1 MAKKKH
7 EEHENHER
15 WLVSYADF
23 ITLLFAFFV
32 VMYSI
37 SSVNEGKF
45 RTVSDSIKA
54 ALNPLVSPSNSLTPF
69 TIGKN
74 KALSLKPTIEEAK
87 EPAVRRLRQIMRS
100 LKNETHLEIIQLKEL
115 TNGDIVL
122 TLPDTVLFRTG
133 ESVLRPESR
142 PFIQAISEVLIELDR
157 HVRVEGHTDNV
168 PIATVQFP
176 SNWELSAA
184 RAVTVVRTLS
194 EQYGVQ
200 TSHLTAVGHADSRS
214 LTDNLTPENRAK
226 NRRVEIV
233 VQERKPTPQ
242 PIETSEPRTALEMFG
257 ASQEGVK
264 RETSS
269 LPDQIPPRC
278 APAPAEPVPPIHEPS
293 PVFSAQE
300 RQG

>member
-1 MAKKKH
+1 MSKKKH

-54 ALNPLVSPSNSLTPF
+54 ALNPIVSPASTAVPF
-69 TIGKN
+69 TIGQN
-74 KALSLKPTIEEAK
+74 KAVTVNPTIESAK
-87 EPAVRRLRQIMRS
+87 EPAVRRLREIMRS
-100 LKNETHLEIIQLKEL
+100 LKNQTQLEITQLQEL

-122 TLPDTVLFRTG
+122 TLPDTVLFHAG
-133 ESVLRPESR
+133 ESVLQPAAR
-142 PFIQAISEVLIELDR
+142 PFLQAIGEVLIELDR

-168 PIATVQFP
+168 PIGTAQFP
-176 SNWELSAA
+176 SNWELSAT
-184 RAVTVVRTLS
+184 RAVTVVRALS

-200 TSHLTAVGHADSRS
+200 SDHLTAVGHADSRS
-214 LTDNLTPENRAK
+214 ITDNLTPESRAK

-233 VQERKPTPQ
+233 VLERKLTPE
-242 PIETSEPRTALEMFG
+242 PIEKAEPRTALEMF
-257 ASQEGVK
+257 ATPRDGVK
-264 RETSS
+264 READPLSE
-269 LPDQIPPRC
+269 
-278 APAPAEPVPPIHEPS
+278 PALGP
-293 PVFSAQE
+293 
-300 RQG
+300 

>member
-54 ALNPLVSPSNSLTPF
+54 ALNPVVSPSNALTPF
-69 TIGKN
+69 TIGQN
-74 KALSLKPTIEEAK
+74 KALMLKPMIENAK

-100 LKNETHLEIIQLKEL
+100 LKNETHLEVIQLKEL

-122 TLPDTVLFRTG
+122 TLPDTVMFRPG
-133 ESVLRPESR
+133 EAALRTEAL
-142 PFIQAISEVLIELDR
+142 PFMQAMGEVLVELNR
-157 HVRVEGHTDNV
+157 HVRIEGHTDNV
-168 PIATVQFP
+168 PIATAQFP
-176 SNWELSAA
+176 SNWELSAT

-194 EQYGVQ
+194 ERYEVPSQNL
-200 TSHLTAVGHADSRS
+200 SAVGHADSRPE
-214 LTDNLTPENRAK
+214 TDNLTPENRAK

-233 VQERKPTPQ
+233 VLERKPELHPSK
-242 PIETSEPRTALEMFG
+242 PDEERTALELFAHPSERKTETG
-257 ASQEGVK
+257 AGAPK
-264 RETSS
+264 
-269 LPDQIPPRC
+269 DPP
-278 APAPAEPVPPIHEPS
+278 PALVPLIVPPVTVTPTRTE
-293 PVFSAQE
+293 
-300 RQG
+300 

>member
-54 ALNPLVSPSNSLTPF
+54 ALNPIVSPASTSVPF
-69 TIGKN
+69 TIGQN
-74 KALSLKPTIEEAK
+74 KALTVKPTIESAK
-87 EPAVRRLRQIMRS
+87 EPAVRRLREIMRS
-100 LKNETHLEIIQLKEL
+100 LKNETQLEIIQLKEL

-122 TLPDTVLFRTG
+122 TLPDTVLFRSG
-133 ESVLRPESR
+133 ESALRPEAL
-142 PFIQAISEVLIELDR
+142 PFIQAISEVLVELDR
-157 HVRVEGHTDNV
+157 YVRVEGHTDNV
-168 PIATVQFP
+168 PITTVQFP
-176 SNWELSAA
+176 SNWELSAT
-184 RAVTVVRTLS
+184 RAVTVVRVLS

-200 TSHLTAVGHADSRS
+200 AHHLTAVGHADSRS

-233 VQERKPTPQ
+233 VQERKPIPQ
-242 PIETSEPRTALEMFG
+242 PIETTEPRTALERFG
-257 ASQEGVK
+257 APQDGVK
-264 RETSS
+264 RDAGP
-269 LPDQIPPRC
+269 LPDDIPLALQPPSPL
-278 APAPAEPVPPIHEPS
+278 AEPAPRP
-293 PVFSAQE
+293 
-300 RQG
+300 

>member
-54 ALNPLVSPSNSLTPF
+54 ALNPIVSPATTSVPF
-69 TIGKN
+69 TIGQN
-74 KALSLKPTIEEAK
+74 KAVKIDPAIESVK
-87 EPAVRRLRQIMRS
+87 EPAMRRLRQIIRS
-100 LKNETHLEIIQLKEL
+100 LKEETHIEVITLKEL

-122 TLPDTVLFRTG
+122 TLPDTVLFRSG
-133 ESVLRPESR
+133 ESALRPEAH
-142 PFIQAISEVLIELDR
+142 PFIQAISDVLIELDR

-168 PIATVQFP
+168 PIATTQFP
-176 SNWELSAA
+176 SNWELSAT
-184 RAVTVVRTLS
+184 RAVTVVRAFF
-194 EQYGVQ
+194 EQYGVPAD
-200 TSHLTAVGHADSRS
+200 HLTAVGHADSRP
-214 LTDNLTPENRAK
+214 LADNLTPENRAK

-233 VQERKPTPQ
+233 VQERRPIPQ
-242 PIETSEPRTALEMFG
+242 PIETETPRTALELF
-257 ASQEGVK
+257 
-264 RETSS
+264 
-269 LPDQIPPRC
+269 
-278 APAPAEPVPPIHEPS
+278 APPAEPASRP
-293 PVFSAQE
+293 
-300 RQG
+300 

>member
-54 ALNPLVSPSNSLTPF
+54 ALNPVVSPSSTLAPF
-69 TIGKN
+69 TIGQN
-74 KALSLKPTIEEAK
+74 KALALKPTIEAAK

-100 LKNETHLEIIQLKEL
+100 LKNETKLEIIQLKEL
-115 TNGDIVL
+115 TNGDIVM
-122 TLPDTVLFRTG
+122 TLPDTVLFHIG
-133 ESVLRPESR
+133 QSSLRPEAR
-142 PFIQAISEVLIELDR
+142 PYIQAISEVLIELDR

-168 PIATVQFP
+168 PIATAQFP

-194 EQYGVQ
+194 EEYGVQ
-200 TSHLTAVGHADSRS
+200 SSHLTAVGHADSRS

-233 VQERKPTPQ
+233 VQERKPTPE
-242 PIETSEPRTALEMFG
+242 PIETAEPRTALEMFG
-257 ASQEGVK
+257 AYQEGAK
-264 RETSS
+264 QEASP
-269 LPDQIPPRC
+269 LPNDIPQS
-278 APAPAEPVPPIHEPS
+278 PASVSEPASRP
-293 PVFSAQE
+293 
-300 RQG
+300 

>member
-54 ALNPLVSPSNSLTPF
+54 ALNPIVSPASTSVPF
-69 TIGKN
+69 TVGQN
-74 KALSLKPTIEEAK
+74 KAVTVNPTIDSAK
-87 EPAVRRLRQIMRS
+87 EPAVRRLREIMRS

-122 TLPDTVLFRTG
+122 TLPDTVLFRSG
-133 ESVLRPESR
+133 ESILRPEAR
-142 PFIQAISEVLIELDR
+142 PFMQAIGEVLIELDR

-168 PIATVQFP
+168 PISTVQFP
-176 SNWELSAA
+176 SNWELSAT

-200 TSHLTAVGHADSRS
+200 ADHLTAVGHADSRS
-214 LTDNLTPENRAK
+214 LTDNLTPESRAK

-233 VQERKPTPQ
+233 VMERKSEPE
-242 PIETSEPRTALEMFG
+242 PIEKPEPRTALEMFG
-257 ASQEGVK
+257 AHQEGAK
-264 RETSS
+264 QATSS
-269 LPDQIPPRC
+269 VANDTPLTVQP
-278 APAPAEPVPPIHEPS
+278 
-293 PVFSAQE
+293 
-300 RQG
+300 

>member
-54 ALNPLVSPSNSLTPF
+54 ALNPIVSPANVAVPF
-69 TIGKN
+69 TIGQN
-74 KALSLKPTIEEAK
+74 KAVTVNPTIDTVK
-87 EPAVRRLRQIMRS
+87 EPAVRRLREIMRS
-100 LKNETHLEIIQLKEL
+100 LKNETQLDIIQMKEL
-115 TNGDIVL
+115 SNGDIIL

-133 ESVLRPESR
+133 EAVLRPEAR
-142 PFIQAISEVLIELDR
+142 PFIQAISEVLIDLNR

-168 PIATVQFP
+168 PIRTVQFP
-176 SNWELSAA
+176 SNWELSAM

-194 EQYGVQ
+194 EQYGLQ
-200 TSHLTAVGHADSRS
+200 GDHLTAVGHADSRP
-214 LTDNLTPENRAK
+214 LADNLTPEHRAK

-233 VQERKPTPQ
+233 VQEPKPIPQ
-242 PIETSEPRTALEMFG
+242 PFETAEPHTALERFAAPQDAG
-257 ASQEGVK
+257 K
-264 RETSS
+264 REAGAPSS
-269 LPDQIPPRC
+269 DIPAVLPPPL
-278 APAPAEPVPPIHEPS
+278 PPIELAPG
-293 PVFSAQE
+293 SAE
-300 RQG
+300 RAK

>member
-54 ALNPLVSPSNSLTPF
+54 ALNPIVSPASTAVPF
-69 TIGKN
+69 TIGQN
-74 KALSLKPTIEEAK
+74 KAVTVNPSIESVK

-100 LKNETHLEIIQLKEL
+100 LKEETHLEIVQLKEL

-122 TLPDTVLFRTG
+122 TLPDTVLFRSG
-133 ESVLRPESR
+133 ESVLRSEAR
-142 PFIQAISEVLIELDR
+142 PFIQAIGDVLIELDR

-168 PIATVQFP
+168 PISTVQFP
-176 SNWELSAA
+176 SNWELSAT
-184 RAVTVVRTLS
+184 RAVTVVRALS
-194 EQYGVQ
+194 EQYGVP
-200 TSHLTAVGHADSRS
+200 SDHLTAVGHADSRS
-214 LTDNLTPENRAK
+214 ITDNLTPENREK

-233 VQERKPTPQ
+233 VLEPKPTPQ
-242 PIETSEPRTALEMFG
+242 PIETTEPRTALEMFG
-257 ASQEGVK
+257 ASSPQESQG
-264 RETSS
+264 TS
-269 LPDQIPPRC
+269 R
-278 APAPAEPVPPIHEPS
+278 
-293 PVFSAQE
+293 
-300 RQG
+300 

>member
-45 RTVSDSIKA
+45 RSVSDSIKA
-54 ALNPLVSPSNSLTPF
+54 ALNPIVSPASTSMPF
-69 TIGKN
+69 TIGQN
-74 KALSLKPTIEEAK
+74 KAVKIDPTIESVK
-87 EPAVRRLRQIMRS
+87 EPAMRRLRQIIRS
-100 LKNETHLEIIQLKEL
+100 LKEETHIEVITLKEL

-122 TLPDTVLFRTG
+122 TLPDTVLFRSG
-133 ESVLRPESR
+133 ESTLRPEAH
-142 PFIQAISEVLIELDR
+142 PFIQAISDVLIELDR

-168 PIATVQFP
+168 PITTVQFP
-176 SNWELSAA
+176 SNWELSAT
-184 RAVTVVRTLS
+184 RAVTVVRAFL
-194 EQYGVQ
+194 EQYGVPAD
-200 TSHLTAVGHADSRS
+200 HLTAVGHADSRP

-233 VQERKPTPQ
+233 VQERRPIPQ
-242 PIETSEPRTALEMFG
+242 PIETDAPRTALELF
-257 ASQEGVK
+257 AAPQDPVK
-264 RETSS
+264 REASPLS
-269 LPDQIPPRC
+269 NQLPSALPLPVEPPQR
-278 APAPAEPVPPIHEPS
+278 P
-293 PVFSAQE
+293 
-300 RQG
+300 

>member
-54 ALNPLVSPSNSLTPF
+54 ALNPVVSPSSTLTPF
-69 TIGKN
+69 TIGQN
-74 KALSLKPTIEEAK
+74 KALAVKPTIEDAK
-87 EPAVRRLRQIMRS
+87 EPAVRRIRQIMRS

-122 TLPDTVLFRTG
+122 TLPDTVLFRSG
-133 ESVLRPESR
+133 ESVLRPEAR

-157 HVRVEGHTDNV
+157 NVRVEGHTDNV
-168 PIATVQFP
+168 PISTVQFP
-176 SNWELSAA
+176 SNWELSAT

-200 TSHLTAVGHADSRS
+200 ASHLTAVGHADARS
-214 LTDNLTPENRAK
+214 ITDNLTPENRAK

-233 VQERKPTPQ
+233 VLDRKSTPE
-242 PIETSEPRTALEMFG
+242 PIEKAEPRTALEMFG
-257 ASQEGVK
+257 ASQEAVK
-264 RETSS
+264 RESS
-269 LPDQIPPRC
+269 PPPGDIPLAVQP
-278 APAPAEPVPPIHEPS
+278 PAPVSEPAPRP
-293 PVFSAQE
+293 
-300 RQG
+300 

>member
-54 ALNPLVSPSNSLTPF
+54 ALNPVVSPSSTLAPF
-69 TIGKN
+69 TIGQT
-74 KALSLKPTIEEAK
+74 KALTLKPTIEDAK

-122 TLPDTVLFRTG
+122 TLPDMVLFRAG
-133 ESVLRPESR
+133 ESALRPEAL
-142 PFIQAISEVLIELDR
+142 PFLQAISEVLIELDR
-157 HVRVEGHTDNV
+157 HVRVEGHTDSV
-168 PIATVQFP
+168 PITTAQFP
-176 SNWELSAA
+176 SNWELSAI

-194 EQYGVQ
+194 ELYGVLSQ
-200 TSHLTAVGHADSRS
+200 NLSAVGYADSRPQ
-214 LTDNLTPENRAK
+214 TDNLTPEHRAR

-233 VQERKPTPQ
+233 VLERKQTLYA
-242 PIETSEPRTALEMFG
+242 SEQGKERTALQLFADPPVG
-257 ASQEGVK
+257 SK
-264 RETSS
+264 ET
-269 LPDQIPPRC
+269 
-278 APAPAEPVPPIHEPS
+278 AP
-293 PVFSAQE
+293 
-300 RQG
+300 

>member
-54 ALNPLVSPSNSLTPF
+54 ALNPIVSPSTTAVPF
-69 TIGKN
+69 TIGQN
-74 KALSLKPTIEEAK
+74 KALTVNPTIEVAK

-100 LKNETHLEIIQLKEL
+100 LKNETQLAIVDLKEL
-115 TNGDIVL
+115 TNGDIVM
-122 TLPDTVLFRTG
+122 TLPDTVLFRSG
-133 ESVLRPESR
+133 ESALRPEAR
-142 PFIQAISEVLIELDR
+142 PFLQAISEVLIELDR

-168 PIATVQFP
+168 PITTEQFP
-176 SNWELSAA
+176 SNWELSAT
-184 RAVTVVRTLS
+184 RAVTVVRALS

-200 TSHLTAVGHADSRS
+200 AKYLTAVSHADSRP
-214 LTDNLTPENRAK
+214 LTDNLTPEHRAK
-226 NRRVEIV
+226 NRRVEIA
-233 VQERKPTPQ
+233 VQERKPIPQ
-242 PIETSEPRTALEMFG
+242 PIETTEPRTALEMFG
-257 ASQEGVK
+257 APQDGVK
-264 RETSS
+264 REAAPIPDDSPLVLQPPPS
-269 LPDQIPPRC
+269 L
-278 APAPAEPVPPIHEPS
+278 AKPAPHP
-293 PVFSAQE
+293 
-300 RQG
+300 

>member
-54 ALNPLVSPSNSLTPF
+54 ALNPIVSPASTAMPF
-69 TIGKN
+69 TIGQN
-74 KALSLKPTIEEAK
+74 KAVTVNPTIDTIK
-87 EPAVRRLRQIMRS
+87 EPAVRRLREIMRS
-100 LKNETHLEIIQLKEL
+100 LKNETKLDIIQVKEL
-115 TNGDIVL
+115 ANGDIVL

-133 ESVLRPESR
+133 EAVLRPEAR

-168 PIATVQFP
+168 PISTAQFP
-176 SNWELSAA
+176 SNWELSAT

-194 EQYGVQ
+194 ELYGLPAD
-200 TSHLTAVGHADSRS
+200 HLTAVGHADSRP
-214 LTDNLTPENRAK
+214 LADNLTPEHRAK
-226 NRRVEIV
+226 NRRVELV
-233 VQERKPTPQ
+233 VQESRSVPQ
-242 PIETSEPRTALEMFG
+242 PIEAAEPHTALERF
-257 ASQEGVK
+257 AAPQDAVK
-264 RETSS
+264 REGSS
-269 LPDQIPPRC
+269 SSN
-278 APAPAEPVPPIHEPS
+278 EVPPALQPLLPPIELAPS
-293 PVFSAQE
+293 SGE
-300 RQG
+300 RTK

>member
-32 VMYSI
+32 VMYSV

-54 ALNPLVSPSNSLTPF
+54 ALNPIVSPASTSVPF
-69 TIGKN
+69 TIGQN
-74 KALSLKPTIEEAK
+74 KAVKVDPAIDIVK

-122 TLPDTVLFRTG
+122 TLPDRVLFRSG
-133 ESVLRPESR
+133 ESALLPEAR
-142 PFIQAISEVLIELDR
+142 PFMQAISEVLIELDR
-157 HVRVEGHTDNV
+157 HVRIEGHTDNV
-168 PIATVQFP
+168 PITTVQFP
-176 SNWELSAA
+176 SNWELSAT
-184 RAVTVVRTLS
+184 RAVTVVRALS

-200 TSHLTAVGHADSRS
+200 TDHLTAVGHADSRS

-233 VQERKPTPQ
+233 VQERRPIPQ
-242 PIETSEPRTALEMFG
+242 PIEAEEPRTALELFG
-257 ASQEGVK
+257 APQDGVK
-264 RETSS
+264 RKAGTI
-269 LPDQIPPRC
+269 PDDIPL
-278 APAPAEPVPPIHEPS
+278 AIPAPRP
-293 PVFSAQE
+293 
-300 RQG
+300 

>member
-54 ALNPLVSPSNSLTPF
+54 ALNPIVSPANTSVPF
-69 TIGKN
+69 TIGQN
-74 KALSLKPTIEEAK
+74 RALTVKPTLEGAK
-87 EPAVRRLRQIMRS
+87 EPAVRRLRHIMRS
-100 LKNETHLEIIQLKEL
+100 LKNEMQLEIIQLQEL

-122 TLPDTVLFRTG
+122 RLPDTVLFRAG
-133 ESVLRPESR
+133 ESALRPEAR
-142 PFIQAISEVLIELDR
+142 PFLQAISEVLIELDR

-168 PIATVQFP
+168 PIATAQFP
-176 SNWELSAA
+176 SNWELSAT

-200 TSHLTAVGHADSRS
+200 ANHLTAVGHADSRP
-214 LTDNLTPENRAK
+214 LTDNLTPESRAK

-233 VQERKPTPQ
+233 VQEPKPIPL
-242 PIETSEPRTALEMFG
+242 PIEEMEPRTALEMFG
-257 ASQEGVK
+257 ASQDAVK
-264 RETSS
+264 RKASPGSDDIPPALQLPSS
-269 LPDQIPPRC
+269 LTE
-278 APAPAEPVPPIHEPS
+278 PATGS
-293 PVFSAQE
+293 SK
-300 RQG
+300 RTR

>member
-54 ALNPLVSPSNSLTPF
+54 ALNPIVSPATTSMPF
-69 TIGKN
+69 TIGQN
-74 KALSLKPTIEEAK
+74 KAVKVDPTIESVK
-87 EPAVRRLRQIMRS
+87 EPAMRRLRQIIHS
-100 LKNETHLEIIQLKEL
+100 LKEETHLDIITLKEL

-122 TLPDTVLFRTG
+122 TLPETGLFRSG
-133 ESVLRPESR
+133 ESVLRPEAY
-142 PFIQAISEVLIELDR
+142 PFIQAISDVLIELDR

-168 PIATVQFP
+168 PIATTQFP
-176 SNWELSAA
+176 SNWELSAT
-184 RAVTVVRTLS
+184 RAVTVVRAFS
-194 EQYGVQ
+194 EQYGV
-200 TSHLTAVGHADSRS
+200 SADHLTAVGHADSRP

-233 VQERKPTPQ
+233 VQERRPIPQ
-242 PIETSEPRTALEMFG
+242 PIETEAPRTALELFAVPSEAGSRPMKEAISPG
-257 ASQEGVK
+257 TQE
-264 RETSS
+264 SS
-269 LPDQIPPRC
+269 GISR
-278 APAPAEPVPPIHEPS
+278 
-293 PVFSAQE
+293 
-300 RQG
+300 

>member
-32 VMYSI
+32 VMYSV

-54 ALNPLVSPSNSLTPF
+54 ALNPIVSPANTSVPF
-69 TIGKN
+69 TIGQN
-74 KALSLKPTIEEAK
+74 KAVKVDPSVDIVK
-87 EPAVRRLRQIMRS
+87 EPAVRRLRQIMHS
-100 LKNETHLEIIQLKEL
+100 LKNETQLEIIQLKEL

-122 TLPDTVLFRTG
+122 TLPDTVLFHAG
-133 ESVLRPESR
+133 ESSLRPESR
-142 PFIQAISEVLIELDR
+142 PFLQAISEVLIDLDR

-168 PIATVQFP
+168 PIATAQFP
-176 SNWELSAA
+176 SNWELSAT

-200 TSHLTAVGHADSRS
+200 ANHLTAVGHADSRS
-214 LTDNLTPENRAK
+214 LTDNLTPEHRAK

-233 VQERKPTPQ
+233 VQEPKPIPQ
-242 PIETSEPRTALEMFG
+242 PIDTTEPHTALERFG
-257 ASQEGVK
+257 APLHPDDIPLVLQP
-264 RETSS
+264 SS
-269 LPDQIPPRC
+269 PL
-278 APAPAEPVPPIHEPS
+278 AEPAPS
-293 PVFSAQE
+293 L
-300 RQG
+300 RTK